1 MLKCYESEVHG
12 MDFNGMP
19 MEGMAGIGGYPFGFM
34 EALAMDER
42 LMTGYNG
49 LTEAQKE
56 EMIFKYKDAK
66 NDDEKH
72 RILSML
78 MPEEDS
84 IRAVCRDGE
93 IPEDDDGMLL

>member
-1 MLKCYESEVHG
+1 
-12 MDFNGMP
+12 MDLNGMP
-19 MEGMAGIGGYPFGFM
+19 MEGMVGIGGYPFGFM

-56 EMIFKYKDAK
+56 EMIFKYKDAAD
-66 NDDEKH
+66 DDEKH

-78 MPEEDS
+78 MPEEES
-84 IRAVCRDGE
+84 VRAVC
-93 IPEDDDGMLL
+93 DDGAIGNGEETLL